1 MDNTAPSY
9 PDRAG
14 MMNYYASMY
23 PPIAGEFY
31 PHVRAVADEMD
42 DPMNFPLL
50 PRERFESMTDRIM
63 DRLEGARLM
72 QFRDRDRRRRRDFD
86 FDFDFDRRR
95 NLGRGLIAALLIAE
109 LLRRRGCC

>member
-1 MDNTAPSY
+1 MGNSAPY

-14 MMNYYASMY
+14 MMNYYTSMY
-23 PPIAGEFY
+23 PPIVGEFY

-42 DPMNFPLL
+42 DAMGFPLL
-50 PRERFESMTDRIM
+50 PRERFDSMTDRIM
-63 DRLEGARLM
+63 DRLEGAQLM
-72 QFRDRDRRRRRDFD
+72 QFRDRRRRDRDRDFD
-86 FDFDFDRRR
+86 FDFGRRR